1 MDQSE
6 NHLKTVL
13 AHLDFA
19 SCLMRNNTVVFV
31 NDLFKSNLQEQEIS
45 ALLQSET
52 EGSRD
57 WVHKGTGT
65 YYSVKRISLD
75 KELKVLFFIERKEV
89 RLVTDP
95 LTGLLHR
102 ETFPRLSQQVLDEGK
117 AQAKIIGF
125 LFIDLDGFKAVNDTW
140 GHDNGDLVLRET
152 AVRISHVIRGNDH
165 GFRMGGDEFV
175 ILLDGVKDRMH
186 SCLVARRLISAISE
200 PIALS
205 SEVQVR
211 IGASI
216 GISTFPSDGN
226 EVEDLLQKSD
236 EAMYRAKKLGKNSY
250 QLHG

>member
-6 NHLKTVL
+6 KYLRTVL

-19 SCLMRNNTVVFV
+19 SCLMRNGSIVFV
-31 NDLFKSNLQEQEIS
+31 NDLFKSSLQEQEIS
-45 ALLQSET
+45 PLLQGAA

-57 WVHKGTGT
+57 WVHKATGA

-75 KELKVLFFIERKEV
+75 KEFKVLFFIENKEV

-102 ETFPRLSQQVLDEGK
+102 ETFPRLSQQILNEGK
-117 AQAKIIGF
+117 AQEKIIGF

-140 GHDNGDLVLRET
+140 GHDSGDVVLRET
-152 AVRISHVIRGNDH
+152 AARISRVSRANDH

-175 ILLDGVKDRMH
+175 ILLDAVKDRMH
-186 SCLVARRLISAISE
+186 CCLVARRLISAISE
-200 PIALS
+200 PISLS

-226 EVEDLLQKSD
+226 EVDDLLQKSD